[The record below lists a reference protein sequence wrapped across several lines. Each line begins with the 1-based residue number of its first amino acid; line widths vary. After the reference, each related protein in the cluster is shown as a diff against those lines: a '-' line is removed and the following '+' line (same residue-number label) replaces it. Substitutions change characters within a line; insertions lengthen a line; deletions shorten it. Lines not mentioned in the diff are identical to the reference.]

1 MTTSHSHSHPNP
13 QPQPATRKQL
23 SYLRS
28 LAVSRG
34 QTFAVPESK
43 DEASREIERLRSR
56 RRSSLAD
63 RAAERFDARQ
73 IADRLGPATEVRPSE
88 VEGYGSSARWRR

>member
-1 MTTSHSHSHPNP
+1 MTNSHSQPHPNP
-13 QPQPATRKQL
+13 PPATQKQL

-34 QTFAVPESK
+34 QTFVVPETME
-43 DEASREIERLRSR
+43 EASREIERLRAR
-56 RRSSLAD
+56 RRSSYAD

-73 IADRLGPATEVRPSE
+73 IADRLGPATGVRPSE

>member
-1 MTTSHSHSHPNP
+1 MTDSNSRPHPD
-13 QPQPATRKQL
+13 PQPATQRQL

-34 QTFAVPESK
+34 QTFVVPGSK
-43 DEASREIERLRSR
+43 AEASREIERLRAG
-56 RRSSLAD
+56 RRSSHAD

-73 IADRLGPATEVRPSE
+73 IAERLGPATAVHPSE
-88 VEGYGSSARWRR
+88 VEGHGSSARWRRGG

>member
-1 MTTSHSHSHPNP
+1 MTNSHSHSHSHPNP
-13 QPQPATRKQL
+13 QPATQRQL

-34 QTFAVPESK
+34 QTFVVPTSK
-43 DEASREIERLRSR
+43 DEASREIERLRAR
-56 RRSSLAD
+56 RRSSYAD

-73 IADRLGPATEVRPSE
+73 VAERLGPATGVRPSE
-88 VEGYGSSARWRR
+88 VEGYGSSARWKR